1 MGILVEFI
9 EDQDKMKVDEQNS
22 EYSDDQFEQEEKDE
36 EKVEENLPKI
46 DINQI
51 K

>member
-1 MGILVEFI
+1 
-9 EDQDKMKVDEQNS
+9 MKVDEQNS